1 VTAPA
6 AEAAGAST
14 APVGTAVPAVTT
26 VPAVSVSDVT
36 ASDVTASDSVTVS
49 DSTGQDATAP
59 APQRSRLLASPGAFR
74 PDPRP
79 ASAARMVLAQARL
92 ETRLLLRNAEQVLL
106 AIVIPALMLIA
117 FSAEPLGTVTGTSR
131 IDYFAPG
138 IIGAAVLSTAFTS
151 QAIATGFERRYGVLK
166 RLGASPLPR
175 WGLMLGKSL
184 SILAV
189 ECVQLALLIV
199 IALLMGWSPHG
210 SPLAV
215 LLLIALGT
223 ATFSGLAL
231 LLAGSLRAEATL
243 AVANFVFLIFLAI
256 GGVVV
261 PLDKFGHGAQSAL
274 QYLPIGALTNGLRDV
289 LQHGAALPWGPVGI
303 LAAWAVVA
311 IAAAA
316 KTFKWE

>member
-1 VTAPA
+1 MTAPTESMPSPSA
-6 AEAAGAST
+6 LT
-14 APVGTAVPAVTT
+14 AAVTGLRQT
-26 VPAVSVSDVT
+26 
-36 ASDVTASDSVTVS
+36 
-49 DSTGQDATAP
+49 
-59 APQRSRLLASPGAFR
+59 GAFH

-79 ASAARMVLAQARL
+79 AAPVRMVLAQARL
-92 ETRLLLRNAEQVLL
+92 ETRMLLRNAEQVLL

-117 FSAEPLGTVTGTSR
+117 FSAEPLGIVTGTSR

-138 IIGAAVLSTAFTS
+138 ILGAAVLSTAFAS

-166 RLGASPLPR
+166 RLGATPLPR
-175 WGLMLGKSL
+175 WGLLVGKSL
-184 SILAV
+184 SILSV
-189 ECVQLALLIV
+189 ECVQVVLLV
-199 IALLMGWSPHG
+199 AIALVMGWYPHG
-210 SPLAV
+210 DPFAV

-243 AVANFVFLIFLAI
+243 ALANFVFLVLLAI

-274 QYLPIGALTNGLRDV
+274 QFLPIGALTNGLRDV
-289 LQHGAALPWGPVGI
+289 LQHGSTLPWGPVGI
-303 LAAWAVVA
+303 LAAWTVVA

>member
-1 VTAPA
+1 MTAPA
-6 AEAAGAST
+6 TEHAAQG
-14 APVGTAVPAVTT
+14 PG
-26 VPAVSVSDVT
+26 
-36 ASDVTASDSVTVS
+36 
-49 DSTGQDATAP
+49 P
-59 APQRSRLLASPGAFR
+59 APTAAPSLSPPGSFA

-92 ETRLLLRNAEQVLL
+92 ETRLLLRNGEQLLL
-106 AIVIPALMLIA
+106 AIVIPALMLIVFA
-117 FSAEPLGTVTGTSR
+117 AEPIETVAGNR

-138 IIGAAVLSTAFTS
+138 VIGAAVLSTAFTS

-175 WGLMLGKSL
+175 WGLMAGKSL

-189 ECVQLALLIV
+189 ECVQLVLLIA
-199 IALLMGWSPHG
+199 IALIMGWSPHG
-210 SPLAV
+210 DPFAV
-215 LLLIALGT
+215 LLLLALGT
-223 ATFSGLAL
+223 ASFSGLSL

-243 AVANFVFLIFLAI
+243 AVANFVFLVFLAI

-261 PLDKFGHGAQSAL
+261 PLDKFGHGAQTAL
-274 QYLPIGALTNGLRDV
+274 QYLPIGALTEGLRDV
-289 LQHGAALPWGPVGI
+289 LQHGGAPWTPVGV
-303 LAAWAVVA
+303 LAGWTVVA

>member
-1 VTAPA
+1 VTIPVAGDA
-6 AEAAGAST
+6 A
-14 APVGTAVPAVTT
+14 
-26 VPAVSVSDVT
+26 
-36 ASDVTASDSVTVS
+36 
-49 DSTGQDATAP
+49 
-59 APQRSRLLASPGAFR
+59 RLASAAPSPTTDAPRSDLRSAGAFR

-79 ASAARMVLAQARL
+79 APQSRMILAQARL

-117 FSAEPLGTVTGTSR
+117 FSAEPIETITGSSR

-175 WGLMLGKSL
+175 WGLMAGKSM
-184 SILAV
+184 SVLAV
-189 ECVQLALLIV
+189 ECVQVVLLVV
-199 IALLMGWSPHG
+199 IALAMGWSPHG

-215 LLLIALGT
+215 LVLLALGT

-243 AVANFVFLIFLAI
+243 AVANFVFLVFLAI

-261 PLDKFGHGAQSAL
+261 PLDKFGHGAQTAL
-274 QYLPIGALTNGLRDV
+274 QFLPIGALTEGLRDV
-289 LQHGAALPWGPVGI
+289 LQHGSAMPWGPVGI
-303 LAAWAVVA
+303 LAAWMAIAV
-311 IAAAA
+311 AAAA

>member
-1 VTAPA
+1 MTA
-6 AEAAGAST
+6 
-14 APVGTAVPAVTT
+14 
-26 VPAVSVSDVT
+26 
-36 ASDVTASDSVTVS
+36 TVS
-49 DSTGQDATAP
+49 RTEQPTSRGADPSGP
-59 APQRSRLLASPGAFR
+59 AGSGLRAPGAFR

-79 ASAARMVLAQARL
+79 APPARMILAQARL
-92 ETRLLLRNAEQVLL
+92 ETRLLLRNAEQLLL
-106 AIVIPALMLIA
+106 AIVIPALMLVA
-117 FSAEPLGTVTGTSR
+117 FTAEPIETITGSSR

-175 WGLMLGKSL
+175 WGLLAGKSL

-189 ECVQLALLIV
+189 ECVQLVLLTV
-199 IALLMGWSPHG
+199 IALAMGWSPHG

-215 LLLIALGT
+215 LVLLALGT

-243 AVANFVFLIFLAI
+243 AVANFVFLVLLGV

-261 PLDKFGHGAQSAL
+261 PLEKFGHGAQSAL
-274 QYLPIGALTNGLRDV
+274 QFLPIGALTDGLRDV
-289 LQHGAALPWGPVGI
+289 LQHGSAMPWGPVGI
-303 LAAWAVVA
+303 LAAWTVA
-311 IAAAA
+311 AAAAAA
-316 KTFKWE
+316 KAFKWE

>member
-1 VTAPA
+1 MTASADSVSTNAVSANAVSANA
-6 AEAAGAST
+6 ATTNAVSADSMSSAAGA
-14 APVGTAVPAVTT
+14 AAVTAVVTGLRQ
-26 VPAVSVSDVT
+26 AGS
-36 ASDVTASDSVTVS
+36 
-49 DSTGQDATAP
+49 
-59 APQRSRLLASPGAFR
+59 FR

-79 ASAARMVLAQARL
+79 ATRARMILAQAGL
-92 ETRLLLRNAEQVLL
+92 ETRMLLRNGEQVLL

-117 FSAEPLGTVTGTSR
+117 FSAEPLGIVTSGSR
-131 IDYFAPG
+131 IDFFAPG
-138 IIGAAVLSTAFTS
+138 ILGAAVLSTAFAS

-166 RLGASPLPR
+166 RLGATPLPR
-175 WGLMLGKSL
+175 WGLLVGKSL

-189 ECVQLALLIV
+189 ECVQVLLLVV
-199 IALLMGWSPHG
+199 IALIMGWHPHG
-210 SPLAV
+210 DPLAV
-215 LLLIALGT
+215 LALIALGT

-243 AVANFVFLIFLAI
+243 AVANFVFLVLLAI

-274 QYLPIGALTNGLRDV
+274 QFLPIGALTNGLRDV
-289 LQHGAALPWGPVGI
+289 LQHGSALPWGPVGI
-303 LAAWAVVA
+303 LAAWTVVA

>member
-1 VTAPA
+1 
-6 AEAAGAST
+6 
-14 APVGTAVPAVTT
+14 
-26 VPAVSVSDVT
+26 
-36 ASDVTASDSVTVS
+36 
-49 DSTGQDATAP
+49 
-59 APQRSRLLASPGAFR
+59 
-74 PDPRP
+74 
-79 ASAARMVLAQARL
+79 MILAQASL
-92 ETRLLLRNAEQVLL
+92 ETRMLLRNAEQVLL

-117 FSAEPLGTVTGTSR
+117 FSAEPLGTVTGSSR

-138 IIGAAVLSTAFTS
+138 VLGAAILSTAFAS

-166 RLGASPLPR
+166 RLGATPLPR
-175 WGLMLGKSL
+175 WGLMVGKSL

-189 ECVQLALLIV
+189 ECLQAALLVV
-199 IALLMGWSPHG
+199 IALAMGWHPHG
-210 SPLAV
+210 DPFAV

-223 ATFSGLAL
+223 AAFSGLAL

-243 AVANFVFLIFLAI
+243 AVANFVFLVLLAV

-274 QYLPIGALTNGLRDV
+274 QFLPIGALTDGLRDV
-289 LQHGAALPWGPVGI
+289 LQHGSALPWGPVGI
-303 LAAWAVVA
+303 LAVWTVAA

>member
-1 VTAPA
+1 MSQS
-6 AEAAGAST
+6 GAL
-14 APVGTAVPAVTT
+14 
-26 VPAVSVSDVT
+26 
-36 ASDVTASDSVTVS
+36 
-49 DSTGQDATAP
+49 
-59 APQRSRLLASPGAFR
+59 SRPGAFA

-79 ASAARMVLAQARL
+79 AGPAAMVLAQARL

-106 AIVIPALMLIA
+106 AIVIPALLLIA
-117 FSAEPLGTVTGTSR
+117 FSAEPLGTVPAGTTR
-131 IDYFAPG
+131 IDYYAPG

-166 RLGASPLPR
+166 RLGTTPLPR
-175 WGLMLGKSL
+175 WGLMVGKSL

-189 ECVQLALLIV
+189 ECVQMALLVV
-199 IALLMGWSPHG
+199 IALAMGWKPHG

-215 LLLIALGT
+215 LVLLALGT
-223 ATFSGLAL
+223 AAFSGLAL

-243 AVANFVFLIFLAI
+243 ALANFVFLVFLAA

-261 PLDKFGHGAQSAL
+261 PLDKFGPGAASAL
-274 QYLPIGALTNGLRDV
+274 QWLPIGALTTGLRDV
-289 LQHGAALPWGPVGI
+289 LQQGSAMPWTPVGI
-303 LAAWAVVA
+303 LAGWAVVA

>member
-1 VTAPA
+1 
-6 AEAAGAST
+6 
-14 APVGTAVPAVTT
+14 
-26 VPAVSVSDVT
+26 
-36 ASDVTASDSVTVS
+36 
-49 DSTGQDATAP
+49 
-59 APQRSRLLASPGAFR
+59 
-74 PDPRP
+74 
-79 ASAARMVLAQARL
+79 MVFAQARL

-175 WGLMLGKSL
+175 WGLMIGKSL

-215 LLLIALGT
+215 LVLVVLGT

-243 AVANFVFLIFLAI
+243 AAANFIFLIFLAV

-261 PLDKFGHGAQSAL
+261 PLDKFGHGAQQAL
-274 QYLPIGALTNGLRDV
+274 QYLPIGALTDGLRDV
-289 LQHGAALPWGPVGI
+289 LQHGATLPWTPVGI
-303 LAAWAVVA
+303 LAGWAVVA